1 MSGVIFLGKPG
12 SGKGSYANIIE
23 DQFGYK
29 HISTGELL
37 RDAVASNSEIGKKA
51 KEYMK
56 SGRLVPDDIINI
68 IVDELLP
75 KDNFILD
82 GYPRTL
88 PQAEFLDMITNID
101 LVFYFDVPEEV
112 IFNRLLKRKRK
123 DDTRETI
130 ESRLREYE
138 ALTVP
143 LLDYYEDK
151 LIELDASKTI
161 KEVAEDVAKEIK
173 KGPFRENLISFANK
187 ILKEE

>member
-1 MSGVIFLGKPG
+1 MKLILFGPPG
-12 SGKGSYANIIE
+12 SGKSSYADLIE

-37 RDAVASNSEIGKKA
+37 RDAVASDSEVGKKA
-51 KEYMK
+51 KEYME

-112 IFNRLLKRKRK
+112 IFTRLLKRKRK

-130 ESRLREYE
+130 EFRLREYE

-151 LIELDASKTI
+151 LIEVDASKTI
-161 KEVAEDVAKEIK
+161 KEVAGDVAEEIK
-173 KGPFRENLISFANK
+173 KGPFRDNLISFANK
-187 ILKEE
+187 ILEE